1 LWLPLCLLGTCPYFA
16 LLKMFPGLP
25 QRLAEVS
32 KDIEIYL
39 RAEEAILA
47 GEAAGQGGTS

>member
-16 LLKMFPGLP
+16 LLKMLPGLSL
-25 QRLAEVS
+25 RLTEIS

-39 RAEEAILA
+39 TAEEAILA
-47 GEAAGQGGTS
+47 GEAAGQCGTS

>member
-1 LWLPLCLLGTCPYFA
+1 LWLPLCLLGTCLYFA

-47 GEAAGQGGTS
+47 GEAAGQGDTS